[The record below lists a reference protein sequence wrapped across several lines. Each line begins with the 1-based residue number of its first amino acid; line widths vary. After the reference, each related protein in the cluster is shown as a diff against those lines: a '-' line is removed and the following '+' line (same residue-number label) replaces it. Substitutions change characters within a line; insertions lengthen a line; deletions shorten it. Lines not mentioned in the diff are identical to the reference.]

1 MSNTP
6 SRNDLYNQLLK
17 ASEKN
22 RNLKS
27 AYRMTCIL
35 YHSDKVHVHGLNKET
50 CELILSQL
58 EDACAELLK
67 HFLKDALKNCKSPTS
82 AEEQSVELRH
92 LLMPKDFDQVYETV
106 VNEVKEEIR
115 NKQLL
120 LADNDNDD
128 ELDVVAQSDARKA
141 RLKEEQ
147 KARRKAEQKIKRRA
161 KKESNEDTEIKRT
174 KRKSAKRID
183 GRDNVIYPEPEPA
196 NPGVVSNQLYLTWNR
211 VLEETTEDNV
221 ALDQPLTQQNRK
233 NPDRC
238 KRKANGKQGGKK
250 GKVARMEHDLPNELT
265 EAMAKVLSDCLTNGP
280 YPVQTTTKL
289 NYPKD
294 SRFMGK
300 QKWMTEGGCTTGDCV
315 KTIVME
321 KDGTV
326 HAIFID
332 ESLEPNFHTDI
343 VFFKVCDQLKSHNQ
357 ALRDVTEDRPFRV
370 YVKPI
375 AANGKASKH
384 GFIFCGEAFPSHCH
398 KTSKDI
404 AYCTCKNSEPR
415 RLLVQLQYLSKQ
427 F

>member
-27 AYRMTCIL
+27 AYRMTCKL

-196 NPGVVSNQLYLTWNR
+196 NPGVVSNQLYLTWNG

-221 ALDQPLTQQNRK
+221 ALDQPLTQQNII
-233 NPDRC
+233 D
-238 KRKANGKQGGKK
+238 G
-250 GKVARMEHDLPNELT
+250 NEL
-265 EAMAKVLSDCLTNGP
+265 S
-280 YPVQTTTKL
+280 
-289 NYPKD
+289 
-294 SRFMGK
+294 
-300 QKWMTEGGCTTGDCV
+300 
-315 KTIVME
+315 
-321 KDGTV
+321 
-326 HAIFID
+326 
-332 ESLEPNFHTDI
+332 
-343 VFFKVCDQLKSHNQ
+343 
-357 ALRDVTEDRPFRV
+357 PFEE
-370 YVKPI
+370 
-375 AANGKASKH
+375 
-384 GFIFCGEAFPSHCH
+384 C
-398 KTSKDI
+398 
-404 AYCTCKNSEPR
+404 CTCRSHVFVRQPS
-415 RLLVQLQYLSKQ
+415 VIGAP